1 MWTPSEFDQALS
13 VVSEKYKTLER
24 QMSWLKPYDRDQA
37 YALYRNANDSVFGFL
52 VVGGPVS
59 ILKETALKVVQLRK
73 SICTTSVPP
82 ITAPKSRT

>member
-52 VVGGPVS
+52 VCGRTRINIVDPVGGYLTVTGRELTG
-59 ILKETALKVVQLRK
+59 LKEFGY
-73 SICTTSVPP
+73 
-82 ITAPKSRT
+82 